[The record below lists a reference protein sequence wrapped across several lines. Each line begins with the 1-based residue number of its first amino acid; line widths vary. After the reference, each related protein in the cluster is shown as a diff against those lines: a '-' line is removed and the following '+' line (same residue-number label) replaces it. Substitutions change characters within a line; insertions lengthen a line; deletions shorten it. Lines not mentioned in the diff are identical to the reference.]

1 MFGKVIMDKA
11 LALLSINVMMIMFF
25 LAGVDKVRNF
35 NKVVKGFITRAPITP
50 VWLASICITIAIII
64 ELVGPVMINY
74 GFFKKDKA
82 MYLIGC
88 VSLIIFTVL
97 ATLIY
102 HFPPT
107 GFRYYPF
114 MSNLTTI
121 GGLMLAST
129 FHTVV

>member
-1 MFGKVIMDKA
+1 MDQT
-11 LALLSINVMMIMFF
+11 LVLVSINVMMIMFV
-25 LAGVDKVRNF
+25 LAGADKVCNF
-35 NKVVKGFITRAPITP
+35 DKVVKGFITRAPITP
-50 VWLASICITIAIII
+50 VWLASICIIVAIVI
-64 ELVGPVMINY
+64 ELVGPAMINY

-88 VSLIIFTVL
+88 VSLIIFTIL

-129 FHTVV
+129 LHAVL

>member
-1 MFGKVIMDKA
+1 MDKT
-11 LALLSINVMMIMFF
+11 LALVSINVMLIMFF

-35 NKVVKGFITRAPITP
+35 NKVVTGFMKRVPVTP
-50 VWLASICITIAIII
+50 VWIAYVCITVAIII
-64 ELVGPVMINY
+64 ELVAPVIINY
-74 GFFKKDKA
+74 GFLRKDKTV
-82 MYLIGC
+82 YLIGC
-88 VSLIIFTVL
+88 VSLIIFTIL

-121 GGLMLAST
+121 GGLMLASAYT
-129 FHTVV
+129 AR